1 MNYKHFQTGTLGANG
16 DRKRF
21 GCAVGGAVADCGEK
35 WPSFKS
41 SKERTRVRS
50 CRLSQSKG
58 GEIAVRWFCR
68 PKHVKRTVQRLG
80 DEAERSMSGAFPCH
94 VRNKFP
100 IESIGVKLC
109 PFWEQPGCH

>member
-1 MNYKHFQTGTLGANG
+1 MNYKHFQIGTLGANG

-21 GCAVGGAVADCGEK
+21 GSAVGGAVADCGENGRASK
-35 WPSFKS
+35 AAKRRLESVFADLVKVKAAKS
-41 SKERTRVRS
+41 PFGGSVVRS
-50 CRLSQSKG
+50 TSS
-58 GEIAVRWFCR
+58 E
-68 PKHVKRTVQRLG
+68 VQRLE

-94 VRNKFP
+94 ARNKLP